1 MEFFVTI
8 AEHAEQLGV
17 VGILIIIIGA
27 MTWFVRHLYQ
37 SDKKCNDAR
46 LVDAEERGEIKKE
59 LGVLSGK
66 IEAMYFL
73 HQQNLAGLVQN
84 NPPSNP

>member
-73 HQQNLAGLVQN
+73 HQQNLAGLVKPDSTSQ
-84 NPPSNP
+84 